1 MKTEIQLVISIVWYV
16 LVIKMCVTLYLE
28 TEKLLRSDVFLLEVL
43 CVLLHVVVAPE

>member
-1 MKTEIQLVISIVWYV
+1 MKTEIQLISIVWYV
-16 LVIKMCVTLYLE
+16 LVKMSVTFYLE